1 MANRSKT
8 ITTYSD
14 GSITVVSDAP
24 PPDDASV
31 PEPLDS
37 FLVVVGDGQTIAVVL
52 HDPDDSRSRIDET
65 NATQPLERWAD
76 DLHALSGKDIVDINN
91 TTWVSWMVDMIG
103 QEQYDRMNIAGKGYF
118 DLGVGKLMCSNSAGD
133 RIIVERIYTKTGTK
147 YCICEVLD
155 FWSFPEKIDGIW
167 YYKGQ
172 SMDWITHPQYFNMM
186 TNKVSARQ
194 ETWITQGGYNAKSD
208 ARVGRQYWP
217 LIAKHAVGHPMSD
230 LRFYPTLP
238 ANLLLHDKS
247 VISEGDLVPTTSRE
261 IAVDAYRFRGSE
273 TFIREQGTGLWYL
286 AETFLDRTLPGY
298 AANGYDYICFVSMPG
313 KVEPWM
319 GHRGYPSPDPVW
331 MRKDVTTLQ
340 IVLNKIRE
348 TLKRLI

>member
-1 MANRSKT
+1 MSEYIIWQGGKYILT
-8 ITTYSD
+8 S
-14 GSITVVSDAP
+14 VP
-24 PPDDASV
+24 LPDDVSV

-37 FLVVVGDGQTIAVVL
+37 FLVVAGDGQVIAVVL

-65 NATQPLERWAD
+65 NETQPLERWAD
-76 DLHALSGKDIVDINN
+76 DLHALSGKDIVDING

-103 QEQYDRMNIAGKGYF
+103 QEQYDRMTVPAKGYM
-118 DLGVGKLMCSNSAGD
+118 DTGPGKLMCSNSGGD
-133 RIIVERIYTKTGTK
+133 RVLVKRIYTKTGTK
-147 YCICEVLD
+147 YCIVDVLD
-155 FWSFPEKIDGIW
+155 FYSYPEKINGIW

-194 ETWITQGGYNAKSD
+194 ETWITQGGNNSKSD

-217 LIAKHAVGHPMSD
+217 LIAKHPVGQPMYD
-230 LRFYPTLP
+230 LRLYPTLP
-238 ANLLLHDKS
+238 ANLLLHNKS
-247 VISEGDLVPTTSRE
+247 VILEGNLVSDTISRE
-261 IAVDAYRFRGSE
+261 ITADAYRLRGSE
-273 TFIREQGTGLWYL
+273 TYIREQGTGLWYL
-286 AETFLDRTLPGY
+286 AETFLDRTPPGY
-298 AANGYDYICFVSMPG
+298 AANGYDYVCFVSMPG

-340 IVLNKIRE
+340 IVLNKVRE
-348 TLKRLI
+348 FFKRLI